1 MKKEKKLFES
11 ESLYSFD
18 EYLKFYNTLKFAYYN
33 ITIYYSFIFCFI
45 FLIFAVINRI
55 SVLCMILGIL
65 FINAVLILIRS
76 SNREQKIKKEYDNLK
91 IKDVLTKIKFYETY
105 MIRENEY
112 NKITIFYNEIKKIV
126 ETKTNF
132 YILTDKYSIL
142 QKDKCSEELIKFI
155 QNMKVKS
162 YIDYSNGKKVNKTN
176 PNNSLIM
183 GIMLIYFAPIF
194 IDIIISSVT
203 NISDLTSLLI
213 GLPFYI
219 LVLILSIIYRKR
231 IKALPFIIIDILT
244 ILILIFN
251 TIQKI

>member
-1 MKKEKKLFES
+1 MKKEKILFES
-11 ESLYSFD
+11 ESIYSFD
-18 EYLKFYNTLKFAYYN
+18 EYLKFYNTLRLAYYN
-33 ITIYYSFIFCFI
+33 ITIYYGFIFCFI
-45 FLIFAVINRI
+45 FLIFAVINKI
-55 SVLCMILGIL
+55 SVLYMILGIL

-112 NKITIFYNEIKKIV
+112 NKITIFYDEIKKIV

-155 QNMKVKS
+155 QNMKIKS
-162 YIDYSNGKKVNKTN
+162 YIDYSSGKKVNKTN
-176 PNNSLIM
+176 SNNSLII
-183 GIMLIYFAPIF
+183 GITMIYFAPIF
-194 IDIIISSVT
+194 INIIISSVT
-203 NISDLTSLLI
+203 NINNLTSLLI
-213 GLPFYI
+213 ILPFYI

-231 IKALPFIIIDILT
+231 IRALPFIIIDILT
-244 ILILIFN
+244 ILVAIINVFN
-251 TIQKI
+251 N

>member
-1 MKKEKKLFES
+1 MKKEKILFES
-11 ESLYSFD
+11 ESIYSFD
-18 EYLKFYNTLKFAYYN
+18 EYLKFYNTLRLAYYN
-33 ITIYYSFIFCFI
+33 ITIYYGFIFCFI
-45 FLIFAVINRI
+45 FLIFAVINKI
-55 SVLCMILGIL
+55 SVLYMILGIL

-112 NKITIFYNEIKKIV
+112 NKVTIFYDEIKKIV

-155 QNMKVKS
+155 QNMKIKS
-162 YIDYSNGKKVNKTN
+162 YIDYSSGKKVNKTN
-176 PNNSLIM
+176 PNNSLII
-183 GIMLIYFAPIF
+183 GITMIYFAPIF

-203 NISDLTSLLI
+203 NISNLTSLLI
-213 GLPFYI
+213 ILPFYI

-231 IKALPFIIIDILT
+231 IRALPFIIIDILT
-244 ILILIFN
+244 ILVAIINVFN
-251 TIQKI
+251 N